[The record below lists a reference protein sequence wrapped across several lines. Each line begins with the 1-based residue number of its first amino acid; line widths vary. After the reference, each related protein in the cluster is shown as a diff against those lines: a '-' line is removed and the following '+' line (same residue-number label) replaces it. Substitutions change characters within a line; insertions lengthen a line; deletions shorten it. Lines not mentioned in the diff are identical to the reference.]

1 MFCNEIPR
9 VKLSALNKYASLLVC
24 KAKAKDN
31 PTANPSGILCSVKAE
46 NSLMQDTFFTA
57 FPWWIS
63 IKRKI
68 EKGFYE
74 SIFYSGL

>member
-1 MFCNEIPR
+1 MVNDKERFSGMFCNEIPR

-46 NSLMQDTFFTA
+46 NSLMQDTF
-57 FPWWIS
+57 WIS
-63 IKRKI
+63 IFLKNKSSR
-68 EKGFYE
+68 
-74 SIFYSGL
+74 